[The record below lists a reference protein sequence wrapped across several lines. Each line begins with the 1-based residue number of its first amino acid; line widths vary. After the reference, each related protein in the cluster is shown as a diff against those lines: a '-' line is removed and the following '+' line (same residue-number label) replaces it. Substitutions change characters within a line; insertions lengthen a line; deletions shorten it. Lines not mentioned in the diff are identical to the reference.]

1 MIAAEFKTAC
11 KLAFDRAV
19 DLSGE
24 NDDSFWGFGL
34 PGFKPIMATI
44 RQAAKAIRYQCWQF
58 DGGIDQDN
66 LQECRVAFR
75 KSITVIG

>member
-1 MIAAEFKTAC
+1 MRAPEFKAAC
-11 KLAFDRAV
+11 KLAFDKTV

-34 PGFKPIMATI
+34 RGFKPIMATI
-44 RQAAKAIRYQCWQF
+44 RQAAKTIRYQCWQL

-66 LQECRVAFR
+66 LQECRIAFR
-75 KSITVIG
+75 KSVTVIG

>member
-44 RQAAKAIRYQCWQF
+44 RQAAKAIRYQCWQL
-58 DGGIDQDN
+58 DGGIDNDN

-75 KSITVIG
+75 RNVTVVG